1 MHLTAALYLLPH
13 QSVFCNRL
21 SVVDRHSG
29 GDEHTDPARL
39 LLARIRTVSVRV
51 EIHIGTAV
59 EEGALDTAAFSLVKN
74 SRPAANNAD
83 QKFCAYERTYKY
95 VRVLQLKVKLRL
107 IIFLTLAV

>member
-1 MHLTAALYLLPH
+1 MHLTAASYLLPQ

-74 SRPAANNAD
+74 SRPAADNAEMS
-83 QKFCAYERTYKY
+83 KRSMLMCEHLNSK
-95 VRVLQLKVKLRL
+95 
-107 IIFLTLAV
+107 

>member
-39 LLARIRTVSVRV
+39 LLARVRTVIVCV
-51 EIHIGTAV
+51 EIHIAAAV
-59 EEGALDTAAFSLVKN
+59 EEGALGTAAFSLVKN
-74 SRPAANNAD
+74 SRPAAN
-83 QKFCAYERTYKY
+83 
-95 VRVLQLKVKLRL
+95 
-107 IIFLTLAV
+107 